1 MCTRTGVTSSCAWS
15 RRTGTVY
22 TLLSRSCSSADNV
35 DQTFTVNL
43 SSETRN
49 GTWALSVQDAADEDT
64 GFIDSWTL
72 TL

>member
-1 MCTRTGVTSSCAWS
+1 VSLVAPD
-15 RRTGTVY
+15 GTVY
-22 TLLSRSCSSADNV
+22 PLLDHSGGSADNV

-49 GTWALSVQDAADEDT
+49 GTWTVSVEDTADEDT
-64 GFIDSWTL
+64 GYLNSWTL